1 MNRKISVKLAEQL
14 IQLLEGAAL
23 PYGQLKSE
31 LVDEMVAE
39 GILQIKLKGRSRRQV
54 YASKSSVLTNY
65 LNSQWGISDLR
76 FYASNLKDGDTRGAN
91 IAAST
96 NSKVAG
102 RRTFKGFLVNC
113 ITPVQATLKGR
124 SITIKPIEG
133 LYTYIHDF
141 EEFKVPDNVVIIG
154 VENGENFRYLHLQ
167 KHLFGDDCVLF
178 VSRYPQSNDLV
189 SWLGSVNNKYI
200 HYGDFDFEG
209 IRIFRDE
216 FYKQLGEKAC
226 FFIPPNIE
234 EHLSKYGNKKLY
246 DKQYQGDTTKLA
258 LNNDLKQLLSLFHK
272 YKRCLEQELLIVHK

>member
-14 IQLLEGAAL
+14 IHLLEGETL

-31 LVDEMVAE
+31 LVDEMVAD
-39 GILQIKLKGRSRRQV
+39 GILQIKLKGRSRKQIYTARP
-54 YASKSSVLTNY
+54 SVLINY

-76 FYASNLKDGDTRGAN
+76 FYANNLKSGATRGAN

-96 NSKVAG
+96 NSKVAA

-113 ITPVQATLKGR
+113 ITPVHTTLNGR
-124 SITIKPIEG
+124 SLTIKPIEG
-133 LYTYIHDF
+133 IYTYIYDF
-141 EEFKVPDNVVIIG
+141 EEFRIPENLVIIG
-154 VENGENFRYLHLQ
+154 VENAENFRYLHLQ
-167 KHLFGDDCVLF
+167 KYLFERYNALF

-189 SWLGSVNNKYI
+189 SWLRSVNNKYI

-216 FYKQLGEKAC
+216 YYRQLGEKAG

-234 EHLSKYGNKKLY
+234 ELLRKYGNKTLY
-246 DKQYQGDTTKLA
+246 DKQYQRDTTKLA
-258 LNNDLKQLLSLFHK
+258 LNNDIKQLLSLFHK
-272 YKRCLEQELLIVHK
+272 YKRCLEQELLTVYR